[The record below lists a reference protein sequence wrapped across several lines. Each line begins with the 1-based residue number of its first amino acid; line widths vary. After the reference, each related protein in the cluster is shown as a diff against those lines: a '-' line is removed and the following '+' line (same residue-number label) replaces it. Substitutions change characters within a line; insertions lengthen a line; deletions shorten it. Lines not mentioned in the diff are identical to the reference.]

1 MSEFVILSNEK
12 DNAKLFS
19 ENDTFRF
26 TEGSPRKPNIEGLH
40 QYEAKFS

>member
-26 TEGSPRKPNIEGLH
+26 AEGSPKKSDIEGFH